1 MRTFKLICTL
11 ILFAIAAVF
20 IYQNT
25 AVIQLHFLFWSASLP
40 ACLMLLLALFTGI
53 IIGIL
58 LSFLSARTKAGKH
71 TKEHIKSFQ

>member
-1 MRTFKLICTL
+1 M
-11 ILFAIAAVF
+11 
-20 IYQNT
+20 
-25 AVIQLHFLFWSASLP
+25 S
-40 ACLMLLLALFTGI
+40 ACLMLLIALFTGI